1 MVKISEIFTSIQGE
15 STFCGLPCTFIRMA
29 GCNLRCKYCDTT
41 YALEGGE
48 ELTLDQILSKVRDSG
63 ISLVELTGGEP
74 LLQDECYLLVNLLL
88 EEGYDVLLETNG
100 SVPLDKVDSRVVK
113 IVDIK
118 CPGSGMSDHMDFSN
132 IAYLAQKDEVKFVIS
147 SREDFDW
154 AMKIIDR
161 YKIIEKC
168 KVLVSPVFSKMEAQ
182 KLASWI
188 IDEKLPVRLQLQLH
202 KFIWPDMNRGV

>member
-1 MVKISEIFTSIQGE
+1 MKISEIFTSIQGE
-15 STFCGLPCTFIRMA
+15 STFCGLPCTFIRVA

-48 ELTLDQILSKVRDSG
+48 ELKLSQILSSVRDSE

-88 EEGYDVLLETNG
+88 EEGYEVLLETNG

-147 SREDFDW
+147 DREDFDW
-154 AMKIIDR
+154 ARKIIDR
-161 YKIIEKC
+161 YRIIEKC
-168 KVLVSPVFSKMEAQ
+168 KVLVSPVFSKMEAK

-188 IDEKLPVRLQLQLH
+188 IEERLPLRLQLQLH
-202 KFIWPDMNRGV
+202 KFIWPDMSRGV

>member
-1 MVKISEIFTSIQGE
+1 MKISEIFTSIQGE

-132 IAYLAQKDEVKFVIS
+132 IAYLTQKDEVKFVIS

-188 IDEKLPVRLQLQLH
+188 TDEKLPVRLQLQLH